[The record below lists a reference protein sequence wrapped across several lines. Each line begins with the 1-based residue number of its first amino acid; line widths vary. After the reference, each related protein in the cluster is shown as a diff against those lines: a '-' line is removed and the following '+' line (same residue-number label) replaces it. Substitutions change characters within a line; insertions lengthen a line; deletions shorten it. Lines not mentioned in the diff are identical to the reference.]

1 MSQPPSQSSSLTET
15 GAVRKDGVLPA
26 DELAE
31 EATEGVTAGGE
42 GSGSLGEEDSG
53 DGAYTAAT
61 TGDLIH
67 CSRHA
72 ELIHSILLLIY
83 FY

>member
-42 GSGSLGEEDSG
+42 GSGCLGEEDSG

-61 TGDLIH
+61 TGDLMD
-67 CSRHA
+67 
-72 ELIHSILLLIY
+72 
-83 FY
+83 

>member
-31 EATEGVTAGGE
+31 EATEGVIAGGE

-61 TGDLIH
+61 TGDLID
-67 CSRHA
+67 CTQT
-72 ELIHSILLLIY
+72 
-83 FY
+83 F